1 MFTQQDGKL
10 GYQLASLAI
19 SDFAPLIMYFAIRS
33 SVASDTEAV
42 ASDTEA
48 LALAWFIPVVW
59 TLGSSL
65 WLRRINVFG
74 LFGVVAYG
82 ITLTVSIV
90 FGAGAL
96 PLKLH
101 HALVGG
107 AVGLVCLVSFAM
119 GKPIFVLFTRRSAK
133 QTEHAT
139 QMEAALADPLVVRRI
154 SNLTLIIGI
163 ASLADAVLQT
173 ALAIVLSTSAFLIA
187 TTVIHVAV
195 VVGIVLGVFLIYWV

>member
-1 MFTQQDGKL
+1 MFTQQNGKL
-10 GYQLASLAI
+10 WYQLVSLAI
-19 SDFAPLIMYFAIRS
+19 SGLAPLMMYFVIRS
-33 SVASDTEAV
+33 SV

-48 LALAWFIPVVW
+48 LALAWFIPVIW

-82 ITLTVSIV
+82 FTLTVSIV

-195 VVGIVLGVFLIYWV
+195 VVGIVLGVFLLYWVKSNR

>member
-65 WLRRINVFG
+65 WQRRLDVFG

-82 ITLTVSIV
+82 IALAISIF

-101 HALVGG
+101 RALVTGV
-107 AVGLVCLVSFAM
+107 VGLVCLISFAV
-119 GKPIFVLFTRRSAK
+119 GKPIFVLFTRRSVKNTA
-133 QTEHAT
+133 HAT
-139 QMEAALADPLVVRRI
+139 QIEVALADPLVVRRI
-154 SNLTLIIGI
+154 SNLTL
-163 ASLADAVLQT
+163 
-173 ALAIVLSTSAFLIA
+173 AIVLSTSAFLVA
-187 TTVIHVAV
+187 TTVIHVAAL
-195 VVGIVLGVFLIYWV
+195 VGIVLGVLLFFWVKSNR